1 MRLPRLALGLFLLGG
16 VYADQGGLYPP
27 GLLPLI
33 NRANALLSTGQF
45 NEAAKMY
52 SEAIDQAPADYLLYY
67 KRATAYLSLQ
77 RHSAALDDFDKV
89 LSLTSNTFD
98 NAHLMKARIY
108 AKEGQ
113 YNLAKPSLKLYIKAK
128 GKSKDQDA
136 EELEKEIEEGEQLHS
151 KLEKE
156 RKSQLWNACVETASS
171 LLRTASHSVEV
182 RTWRAECAFAAGDLE
197 SSVGDLSR
205 LSGLLQP
212 STTLLTHIFR
222 LSYFLLPPSPGAMNA
237 LKQCLHYDPDS
248 KLCLSAHRLVKN
260 FDKGF
265 AQIEEMIGR
274 EDWRGVVKQLLTPGG
289 GKTGDLWRKFEEA
302 MAENVGSED
311 AILPLVPP
319 TLLESTV
326 PDADKNHRKLVM
338 KSLPIPN
345 ASKVSVQRQTLVRAL
360 CKSFTHLAD
369 QSKGEEYKKQMGKW
383 CNELLTLQGCE
394 EDVDGLVGKS
404 EDLLGKEE
412 FEEAV
417 RILDKAFEASGRSD
431 RNIHARLSKAQKL
444 LKQSKQKDYYKV
456 LGVSRDA
463 DQKTIKKAFRQAA
476 KSAHPDKG
484 GSEAKMAAVNEAY
497 EVLSD
502 PELRARFDN
511 GDDPNDPSG
520 GMGGNPF
527 AQGGHPFAQFFSGGA
542 GGFGGFPGGGFAGG
556 GPGGFQF
563 HFNSHGGGRRGH

>member
-1 MRLPRLALGLFLLGG
+1 MRLPRLALGFLLLGG

-45 NEAAKMY
+45 NEAAKIY
-52 SEAIDQAPADYLLYY
+52 SEAIDQAPMDYLLYY
-67 KRATAYLSLQ
+67 KRATAYFSLQ
-77 RHSAALDDFDKV
+77 RHPAALDDFEKV

-98 NAHLMKARIY
+98 NAHLMKSRIY
-108 AKEGQ
+108 AKEG
-113 YNLAKPSLKLYIKAK
+113 NFELAKPPLKLYIKAK
-128 GKSKDQDA
+128 GKTKDTDA
-136 EELEKEIEEGEQLHS
+136 EELEQDIAEGEQLRE

-156 RKSQLWNACVETASS
+156 RKSNLWNACVETGSA
-171 LLRTASHSVEV
+171 LLRKASHSVEV

-205 LSGLLQP
+205 LSHLLQP
-212 STTLLTHIFR
+212 STTLLSRIFR

-248 KLCLSAHRLVKN
+248 KVCLSQHRLIKN
-260 FDKGF
+260 LDKGF
-265 AQIEEMIGR
+265 AQIEEMMGK
-274 EDWRGVVKQLLTPGG
+274 EDWHGVVKQLLTPGG

-302 MAENVGSED
+302 MQENVGSPE
-311 AILPLVPP
+311 ALLPLVPLS
-319 TLLESTV
+319 LLEVSATSGSS
-326 PDADKNHRKLVM
+326 NLVM
-338 KSLPIPN
+338 KSLPLPD
-345 ASKVSVQRQTLVRAL
+345 ASKISIQRQTLVRSL

-369 QSKGEEYKKQMGKW
+369 QSRGEEYRKRMGKW

-394 EDVDGLVGKS
+394 EDVDGLIGKG
-404 EDLLGKEE
+404 EGLLAEEE

-417 RILDKAFEASGRSD
+417 RVLEKAFEASGRSD
-431 RNIHARLSKAQKL
+431 RNVHARLSKAQKR

-463 DQKTIKKAFRQAA
+463 DEKTIKKAFRQAA
-476 KSAHPDKG
+476 KTAHPDKG
-484 GSEAKMAAVNEAY
+484 GSEAKMATVNEAY

-502 PELRARFDN
+502 PELRARFDA

-520 GMGGNPF
+520 GAGGNPF
-527 AQGGHPFAQFFSGGA
+527 AQGGHPFAQFFSGGFPGG
-542 GGFGGFPGGGFAGG
+542 GGFAQGFPGGGS
-556 GPGGFQF
+556 GGFQF
-563 HFNSHGGGRRGH
+563 HFNSHGGGGGRRGH